1 MVTITY
7 DEKTQVNETPI
18 EYKKSTLYEGIF
30 KNIKSITEEAK
41 NKFTEE
47 ARNKFTEEARNKFTE
62 EARNKLNDVKSVIS
76 QVFNRFRKEEVFS
89 SPDASSTD
97 AYQIRNSELSSFEE
111 EELTLEKDEVN
122 PKEPYT
128 EKVYSNYENR
138 RIFEP
143 YKKVPIELIYG
154 NNTIDIDAVFDTG
167 CAASIINSSILK
179 AYNIKPKPI
188 KGVTITNASGKV
200 MPLDGEIE
208 LGIKLGQI
216 GRAHV

>member
-1 MVTITY
+1 MINMVTITY

-41 NKFTEE
+41 
-47 ARNKFTEEARNKFTE
+47 NKFTEEARNKFTE

-111 EELTLEKDEVN
+111 EMLE
-122 PKEPYT
+122 
-128 EKVYSNYENR
+128 
-138 RIFEP
+138 
-143 YKKVPIELIYG
+143 
-154 NNTIDIDAVFDTG
+154 
-167 CAASIINSSILK
+167 
-179 AYNIKPKPI
+179 
-188 KGVTITNASGKV
+188 
-200 MPLDGEIE
+200 
-208 LGIKLGQI
+208 I

>member
-1 MVTITY
+1 MINMVTITY

-30 KNIKSITEEAK
+30 TNIKSITEEAK
-41 NKFTEE
+41 NKFTEEARNKFTEE

-111 EELTLEKDEVN
+111 EMLE
-122 PKEPYT
+122 
-128 EKVYSNYENR
+128 
-138 RIFEP
+138 
-143 YKKVPIELIYG
+143 
-154 NNTIDIDAVFDTG
+154 
-167 CAASIINSSILK
+167 
-179 AYNIKPKPI
+179 
-188 KGVTITNASGKV
+188 
-200 MPLDGEIE
+200 
-208 LGIKLGQI
+208 I